1 MGLRAFTAG
10 GMGSIAVAKK
20 KKKRKKRNNPMGSG
34 GMPWAYGQIFL
45 TIPNPFQPHWAGGIR
60 DPYLPDEKAR
70 HSETMELPQAH
81 TALQVY

>member
-1 MGLRAFTAG
+1 
-10 GMGSIAVAKK
+10 
-20 KKKRKKRNNPMGSG
+20 MGSG